1 LAKKALEA
9 DKINDQLG
17 ILKEKEGKV
26 AQFDDLLKSIE
37 GLDDKKRILWSEIY
51 RNALTDRE
59 SASILFTDTI
69 MQLKGNTANHSILGP
84 IVVKYIERMS
94 RANDQLIKL
103 AEIIT
108 DEENK
113 PIDTNSIFDRI
124 SEDE

>member
-1 LAKKALEA
+1 MAKKALEA